1 MNLNKFLVMKSLV
14 VQMVKNLPS
23 MQETQVLS
31 LDWEDPLEEGMAT
44 HPSILA
50 WRIPGTEEPGG
61 LWSIGS
67 QSWIQLN

>member
-1 MNLNKFLVMKSLV
+1 MTQV
-14 VQMVKNLPS
+14 VKNLPA
-23 MQETQVLS
+23 MWETQVLS
-31 LDWEDPLEEGMAT
+31 LVWEDALEEGMAT